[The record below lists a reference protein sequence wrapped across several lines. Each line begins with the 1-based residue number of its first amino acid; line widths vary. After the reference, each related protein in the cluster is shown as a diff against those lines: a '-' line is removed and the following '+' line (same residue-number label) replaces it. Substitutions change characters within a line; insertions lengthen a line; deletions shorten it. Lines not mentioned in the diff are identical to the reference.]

1 MAHVVYDLSEA
12 AAAVKAGG
20 ILSAILKA
28 QGGAFYVELETR
40 SAGVASLVKTKD
52 RTPRAFAN
60 PVKAFEVIRELGLSA
75 GRFALEQWRPQEA
88 DFERRTRPD
97 VARAM
102 KAKHQWSEAFGKLY
116 DAEVAASLA
125 DPRPNVSH
133 EEVEQEA
140 ATRRAALM
148 KRIGRAEAKS

>member
-1 MAHVVYDLSEA
+1 MAHVVYDLCEA

-60 PVKAFEVIRELGLSA
+60 PVKAFEVIRELGEA
-75 GRFALEQWRPQEA
+75 IDRFPEEVRARVREVIA
-88 DFERRTRPD
+88 ERRQQ
-97 VARAM
+97 
-102 KAKHQWSEAFGKLY
+102 H
-116 DAEVAASLA
+116 
-125 DPRPNVSH
+125 
-133 EEVEQEA
+133 EA
-140 ATRRAALM
+140 AEPIRQPARL
-148 KRIGRAEAKS
+148 GPSVGF